1 MRAATTVVVH
11 PGQSERLSKGE
22 EATAARTRRKKKS
35 WRTYKRV
42 TVATLTRGT
51 ERKRER
57 MLYFQKK
64 KKISLVS
71 SDIL

>member
-22 EATAARTRRKKKS
+22 EATAARTRIKKKRC
-35 WRTYKRV
+35 RTYKRG
-42 TVATLTRGT
+42 TVATLTRGK

-64 KKISLVS
+64 KKS
-71 SDIL
+71 